1 MTRRGLAFVVAAVG
15 SWTVGRL
22 LGIDEFHVLAVA
34 AATALVAGMVAVT
47 LAGSAIAVRR
57 RVGRTRLP
65 AGESSRVLIDL
76 RNESRLPVPVLL
88 GEDQCADVLLE
99 SGDVPRFVV
108 PGLPRGTT
116 VPAGYTVTGLLR
128 GRYTVGP
135 LTLRL
140 RDPFGLIERVRRYRA
155 TDELIVYPAI
165 DPLPG
170 GLSLGRHHGSGAS
183 ESRRLFNAGDEFHTM
198 REYVDG
204 DDLRRVHWRST
215 AHRQRLMVRQ
225 NELPWDT
232 QATVL
237 CDTRAELH
245 HGVGVTSS
253 LERAVSV
260 AASVVWHLDASGYRV
275 RFATERDTRPPP
287 MTTRDACLDRL
298 AVLEATRGR
307 TLGPILQQ
315 LRSAEA
321 EGLLVAVVPAPAE
334 TDDASLDGEISGLL
348 QVGRAFSGRVAI
360 VLDTGSPGSRQ
371 RADRLAG
378 FLVAAGWRAATHE
391 PGATL
396 AVTWRELMSGR
407 RPRSTAYQP
416 ASTASTAGT
425 AEEARS

>member
-1 MTRRGLAFVVAAVG
+1 MTRRGLALVVGALG
-15 SWTVGRL
+15 SWAVGRL
-22 LGIDEFHVLAVA
+22 LGIDEFLVLAVA
-34 AATALVAGMVAVT
+34 AATAVAAGALAVT

-57 RVGRTRLP
+57 RVTRTRLP
-65 AGESSRVLIDL
+65 AGESTRVVVDL

-99 SGDVPRFVV
+99 SGDVARFVV
-108 PGLPRGTT
+108 PGLPRGAT
-116 VPAGYTVTGLLR
+116 VPASYTVTGLLR
-128 GRYTVGP
+128 GRYSIGP
-135 LTLRL
+135 LTLRI
-140 RDPFGLIERVRRYRA
+140 RDPFGLVEKVRRYRA

-170 GLSLGRHHGSGAS
+170 GLSLGRHHGSGTS

-198 REYVDG
+198 REYADG
-204 DDLRRVHWRST
+204 DDLRHVHWRST

-245 HGVGVTSS
+245 HGTGLSSS
-253 LERAVSV
+253 LERAVSA

-275 RFATERDTRPPP
+275 RFATEADTRPPA

-298 AVLEATRGR
+298 AVLEPTRGR

-315 LRSAEA
+315 LRSGEA

-334 TDDASLDGEISGLL
+334 TDEASMGGEISALL
-348 QVGRAFSGRVAI
+348 QVGRAFSGRLAI
-360 VLDTGSPGSRQ
+360 ILDTGGPGSDE
-371 RADRLAG
+371 RATRLAE
-378 FLVAAGWRAATHE
+378 FLSAAGWRAAAHG
-391 PGATL
+391 PRGPLGAT
-396 AVTWRELMSGR
+396 WRDLMSGR
-407 RPRSTAYQP
+407 RPRPTAYQP
-416 ASTASTAGT
+416 VSAAAVHSTSEG
-425 AEEARS
+425 